1 MSRRLLEQRSSQ
13 GIALDATAEPV
24 APGPEPH
31 ELAESAFAAARVREA
46 IAALP
51 AGQRD
56 AVTLF
61 YLAGLSQAE
70 VAEHLGTAV
79 GAVKTRLH
87 KARAS
92 LHERL
97 SDLQKEPTP
106 VPTVPMR
113 IADVRDTGRDEI
125 LSSHVIFLEEENG
138 PRRLPIWVGAA
149 EATTL
154 ALRLRDV
161 ALPRPGTY
169 ELAGDLLRAAGTHLR
184 EVRIV
189 ALTESIFYAEAVLGD
204 GTTVDA
210 RPSDALN
217 LALVLGVPVLVDEK
231 VLAQAADEDAATSE
245 MLAQALSSTRDA
257 GAIADDVSRARLAE
271 QARPGSSGPEA
282 RLVRKRANGPSVR
295 APGRAEPRGADDR
308 VEDDVGVGLGHQ
320 AYEPLGPGQHLAVGP
335 GLGGAG
341 RGIGIAE
348 SDPLHAVPA
357 REVDQGVVR
366 ALGRQPDELELVP
379 GARHHVECLQA
390 DGARGAEDQEP
401 LHRRPMMAG

>member
-1 MSRRLLEQRSSQ
+1 M
-13 GIALDATAEPV
+13 ALDATTEP
-24 APGPEPH
+24 AAPDPGPH
-31 ELAESAFAAARVREA
+31 EFAESAFAAARVREA
-46 IAALP
+46 IAGLP

-92 LHERL
+92 LKDPL
-97 SDLQKEPTP
+97 SDLRKEPTP

-113 IADVRDTGRDEI
+113 VADVCDTGRTEI
-125 LSSHVIFLEEENG
+125 LSSHVVFLEEEDG

-161 ALPRPGTY
+161 ELPRPGTY
-169 ELAGDLLRAAGTHLR
+169 ELAGELLRAAGAHLR

-189 ALTESIFYAEAVLGD
+189 ALTESVFYAEAVLGD

-217 LALVLGVPVLVDEK
+217 LALVAGAPVLVDEA
-231 VLAQAADEDAATSE
+231 VLERAASNEAE
-245 MLAQALSSTRDA
+245 LGEELAQALGSQRDA
-257 GAIADDVSRARLAE
+257 NV
-271 QARPGSSGPEA
+271 
-282 RLVRKRANGPSVR
+282 
-295 APGRAEPRGADDR
+295 
-308 VEDDVGVGLGHQ
+308 
-320 AYEPLGPGQHLAVGP
+320 
-335 GLGGAG
+335 
-341 RGIGIAE
+341 IAE
-348 SDPLHAVPA
+348 
-357 REVDQGVVR
+357 EVSSR
-366 ALGRQPDELELVP
+366 LGT
-379 GARHHVECLQA
+379 
-390 DGARGAEDQEP
+390 
-401 LHRRPMMAG
+401 

>member
-1 MSRRLLEQRSSQ
+1 MPPGGTSPEMASLSDAQLVAAARSGGRDAFAALVARHYPLLLSCCRRAAGDGAAADAAQEAVLQALLGLRRLRRDDSFGPWLVGIGLNVSRRLLEQRSSQ

-24 APGPEPH
+24 APGPDPH
-31 ELAESAFAAARVREA
+31 ELAEAAFAAARVREA

-97 SDLQKEPTP
+97 SDIQKEPTP

-138 PRRLPIWVGAA
+138 RRRLPIWVGAA

-161 ALPRPGTY
+161 LLPRPGTY
-169 ELAGDLLRAAGTHLR
+169 ELAGDLLRAAGTHLS

-217 LALVLGVPVLVDEK
+217 LALVLGVPVLVDET
-231 VLAQAADEDAATSE
+231 VLAQAADEDAATSD
-245 MLAQALSSTRDA
+245 MLTQALSSTRDA
-257 GAIADDVSRARLAE
+257 GAIADAVCRARLAE
-271 QARPGSSGPEA
+271 QAPPGSSGP
-282 RLVRKRANGPSVR
+282 
-295 APGRAEPRGADDR
+295 
-308 VEDDVGVGLGHQ
+308 
-320 AYEPLGPGQHLAVGP
+320 
-335 GLGGAG
+335 
-341 RGIGIAE
+341 
-348 SDPLHAVPA
+348 
-357 REVDQGVVR
+357 
-366 ALGRQPDELELVP
+366 
-379 GARHHVECLQA
+379 
-390 DGARGAEDQEP
+390 
-401 LHRRPMMAG
+401 

>member
-1 MSRRLLEQRSSQ
+1 MRPGGTNPVMASFSDAQLVAAARAGGREAFAELVDRHYALLLACCRRALGTPAAADAAQEAVLQALLGLGRLRDDERFGPWLVGIGLNVSRRLLEQGARPLV
-13 GIALDATAEPV
+13 ALDATSEPAEPG
-24 APGPEPH
+24 PGPH

-46 IAALP
+46 ISALP

-92 LHERL
+92 LHDRL
-97 SDLQKEPTP
+97 SDLRKEPTP

-113 IADVRDTGRDEI
+113 VTDVRDTGRDQI
-125 LSSHVIFLEEENG
+125 LSSHVVFLEEADG

-154 ALRLRDV
+154 ALRLREV
-161 ALPRPGTY
+161 ELPRPGTY
-169 ELAGDLLRAAGTHLR
+169 ELAGELLRGAGAHLR

-189 ALTESIFYAEAVLGD
+189 ALTESVFYAEAVLGD

-217 LALVLGVPVLVDEK
+217 LALVAGAPVLVDEA
-231 VLAQAADEDAATSE
+231 VLERAASDEAALQPE
-245 MLAQALSSTRDA
+245 LAQALASQRDA
-257 GAIADDVSRARLAE
+257 NV
-271 QARPGSSGPEA
+271 
-282 RLVRKRANGPSVR
+282 
-295 APGRAEPRGADDR
+295 
-308 VEDDVGVGLGHQ
+308 
-320 AYEPLGPGQHLAVGP
+320 
-335 GLGGAG
+335 
-341 RGIGIAE
+341 IAE
-348 SDPLHAVPA
+348 ETR
-357 REVDQGVVR
+357 RER
-366 ALGRQPDELELVP
+366 TAELE
-379 GARHHVECLQA
+379 A
-390 DGARGAEDQEP
+390 
-401 LHRRPMMAG
+401 HRSRD

>member
-1 MSRRLLEQRSSQ
+1 MLPGSTNAAMASLSDAQLVAAARTGGRDAFAALVDRHYPLLLACCRRALGEAAATDAAQEAVLQALLGLERLRCDERFGAWLVGIGLNVSRRLLEQRARPAV
-13 GIALDATAEPV
+13 ALDATAEPV

-70 VAEHLGTAV
+70 VAQHLGTAV

-92 LHERL
+92 LQDRL
-97 SDLQKEPTP
+97 SDLRKEPMP

-113 IADVRDTGRDEI
+113 VADVRDTGRDEI
-125 LSSHVIFLEEENG
+125 LSSHVIFLEEEDG

-161 ALPRPGTY
+161 ELPRPGTY
-169 ELAGDLLRAAGTHLR
+169 QLAGDLLRAAGAHLR

-189 ALTESIFYAEAVLGD
+189 ALTESVFFAEAVLGD

-217 LALVLGVPVLVDEK
+217 LALVVGAPVLVDEA
-231 VLAQAADEDAATSE
+231 VLERAADTEAALGDE
-245 MLAQALSSTRDA
+245 LAEALASRRDA
-257 GAIADDVSRARLAE
+257 DAIAEEGRARISE
-271 QARPGSSGPEA
+271 QAR
-282 RLVRKRANGPSVR
+282 RL
-295 APGRAEPRGADDR
+295 
-308 VEDDVGVGLGHQ
+308 
-320 AYEPLGPGQHLAVGP
+320 
-335 GLGGAG
+335 
-341 RGIGIAE
+341 
-348 SDPLHAVPA
+348 
-357 REVDQGVVR
+357 
-366 ALGRQPDELELVP
+366 
-379 GARHHVECLQA
+379 
-390 DGARGAEDQEP
+390 DG
-401 LHRRPMMAG
+401 

>member
-1 MSRRLLEQRSSQ
+1 MMASFSDAQLVAAARSGGREAFAELVDRHYALLLACCRRALGTAAAADAAQEAVLQALLGLGRLRDDERFGPWLVGIGLNVSRRLLEQRARPLV
-13 GIALDATAEPV
+13 ALDATTEPA
-24 APGPEPH
+24 APDPGLH

-46 IAALP
+46 IAGLP

-92 LHERL
+92 LQDRL
-97 SDLQKEPTP
+97 SDLRKEPTP

-113 IADVRDTGRDEI
+113 VTDVRDTGRTEI
-125 LSSHVIFLEEENG
+125 LSSHVVFLEEEDG

-161 ALPRPGTY
+161 ELPRPGTY
-169 ELAGDLLRAAGTHLR
+169 ELAGELLRAAGAHLR

-189 ALTESIFYAEAVLGD
+189 ALTESVFYAEAVLGD

-217 LALVLGVPVLVDEK
+217 LALVAGAPVLVDEA
-231 VLAQAADEDAATSE
+231 VLERAASNEAE
-245 MLAQALSSTRDA
+245 LGEELAQALGSQRDA
-257 GAIADDVSRARLAE
+257 NV
-271 QARPGSSGPEA
+271 
-282 RLVRKRANGPSVR
+282 
-295 APGRAEPRGADDR
+295 
-308 VEDDVGVGLGHQ
+308 
-320 AYEPLGPGQHLAVGP
+320 
-335 GLGGAG
+335 
-341 RGIGIAE
+341 IAE
-348 SDPLHAVPA
+348 
-357 REVDQGVVR
+357 EVSSR
-366 ALGRQPDELELVP
+366 LGT
-379 GARHHVECLQA
+379 
-390 DGARGAEDQEP
+390 
-401 LHRRPMMAG
+401 

>member
-1 MSRRLLEQRSSQ
+1 MPPGGTNAEMASRSDAQLVAAARAGGRDAFAALVARHYPLLLACCRRAVGEAAAADAAQEAVLQALLGLHGLRCDERFGPWLVGIGLNVSRRLLERRAPQAV
-13 GIALDATAEPV
+13 ALDATAEPV

-31 ELAESAFAAARVREA
+31 ELAESAFAAAQVREA
-46 IAALP
+46 IATLP

-92 LHERL
+92 LQDQL
-97 SDLQKEPTP
+97 ADLKKEPMP

-113 IADVRDTGRDEI
+113 VADVRDTGRDEI
-125 LSSHVIFLEEENG
+125 LSSHVIFLEEEGG

-161 ALPRPGTY
+161 ELLRPGTY
-169 ELAGDLLRAAGTHLR
+169 ELAGDLLRAAGAYLR

-217 LALVLGVPVLVDEK
+217 LALVVGAPVLVDEA
-231 VLAQAADEDAATSE
+231 VLERAAETEA
-245 MLAQALSSTRDA
+245 ALSDELAEALGSQRDA
-257 GAIADDVSRARLAE
+257 DAIAEEVSRARLAE
-271 QARPGSSGPEA
+271 
-282 RLVRKRANGPSVR
+282 
-295 APGRAEPRGADDR
+295 
-308 VEDDVGVGLGHQ
+308 
-320 AYEPLGPGQHLAVGP
+320 
-335 GLGGAG
+335 
-341 RGIGIAE
+341 
-348 SDPLHAVPA
+348 
-357 REVDQGVVR
+357 
-366 ALGRQPDELELVP
+366 LGRRV
-379 GARHHVECLQA
+379 
-390 DGARGAEDQEP
+390 DG
-401 LHRRPMMAG
+401 